1 MLSFQTNHFFGA
13 GLLKKDNIL
22 WTFFSSI
29 KLTIV
34 LLFLIIAIFIVATL
48 IPQQDGAS
56 KIIWLSD
63 LYHSNVFYIMMGL
76 LSLNLIICSINRLPL
91 SIRQY
96 KTPFSPAPSGLFENL
111 LRHRI
116 ILTNKKMEDVSR
128 AVESSLASKSASVE
142 LLRQEPEAPFQ
153 NATSRDWQKAFNPQR
168 ELGAFCSGVKKTNT
182 EKGRIFYRE
191 KGRLSLFGVYI
202 VHLGVLIIIAGA
214 VVGSIFGFEADIN
227 LSEGEEASIVQLVKG
242 KGTRQLDF
250 SVRCDKFNIE
260 FYETGSPKTY
270 RSDLSFIKG
279 GQVVHQGSTLVNHP
293 ITFDGL
299 RFYQSSYGLSEES
312 KATLTYTNAD
322 MKSEELLVT
331 QGTTFDLP
339 AQKAKVTVLR
349 VEEDIMQFG
358 PAIKLSIETKK
369 ENIQFWVFQHIKDI
383 AAVNPGLFS
392 SVPLFNPGL
401 FQPLVFSLE
410 RIEKQYYTGLRVVR
424 DPGVPF
430 VLAGGILLLAG
441 MIIIFFISHQRVWI
455 LIQQEPEGITISV
468 AGHSNRNNEVLQRQ
482 MDDLC
487 MRIDKEIAV

>member
-1 MLSFQTNHFFGA
+1 
-13 GLLKKDNIL
+13 LLKKTNFI
-22 WTFFSSI
+22 WSFFSSI

-34 LLFLIIAIFIVATL
+34 LLFLIITIFIIATL
-48 IPQQDGAS
+48 IPQQEGAS

-116 ILTNKKMEDVSR
+116 ILTNKKMEVANR

-142 LLRQEPEAPFQ
+142 
-153 NATSRDWQKAFNPQR
+153 
-168 ELGAFCSGVKKTNT
+168 KTDTENGRLFYC
-182 EKGRIFYRE
+182 EKGSF
-191 KGRLSLFGVYI
+191 SVFGVYI
-202 VHLGVLIIIAGA
+202 VHLGVLIIIVGA
-214 VVGSIFGFEADIN
+214 VIGSIFGFEADMN
-227 LSEGEEASIVQLVKG
+227 LSEGEEAGIVQLVKG

-250 SVRCDKFNIE
+250 SVRCDKFIVE
-260 FYETGSPKTY
+260 FYDTGAPKTY

-279 GQVVHQGSTLVNHP
+279 GQIVQQGSTLVNHP

-312 KATLTYTNAD
+312 KATLKYTNAD

-339 AQKAKVTVLR
+339 AQKAKATVLR

-358 PAIKLSIETKK
+358 PAVKLNIETNKG
-369 ENIQFWVFQHIKDI
+369 NIQFWVFQKIEDI

-392 SVPLFNPGL
+392 KVPLFNPGL

-410 RIEKQYYTGLRVVR
+410 RIEKKYYTGLRVVR
-424 DPGVPF
+424 DPGIHF
-430 VLAGGILLLAG
+430 VLAGGILLIAG
-441 MIIIFFISHQRVWI
+441 MIIIFFVSHQRVWI
-455 LIQQEPEGITISV
+455 LVKQENEGINISI
-468 AGHSNRNNEVLQRQ
+468 AGRSNRNNEALQRQ
-482 MDDLC
+482 MDNLC
-487 MRIDKEIAV
+487 LLINKEISA